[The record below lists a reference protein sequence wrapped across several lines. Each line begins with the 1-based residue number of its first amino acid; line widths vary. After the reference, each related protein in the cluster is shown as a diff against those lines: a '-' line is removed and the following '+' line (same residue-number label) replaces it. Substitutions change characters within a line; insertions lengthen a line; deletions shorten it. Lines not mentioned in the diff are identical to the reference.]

1 MENSPEETKK
11 WRDQFVETIWKAQL
25 DAGMKVCPECGGD
38 GELEYERPVVDW
50 MNGGYLEGYM
60 DVCYNCS
67 GDGFVEDEDED
78 SD

>member
-1 MENSPEETKK
+1 MENSLRRIE
-11 WRDQFVETIWKAQL
+11 
-25 DAGMKVCPECGGD
+25 GMKVCPECGGD

>member
-1 MENSPEETKK
+1 MENLPEETKK

-38 GELEYERPVVDW
+38 GELESERPVVDW

-60 DVCYNCS
+60 DICHNCS